1 MALKEDEA
9 HSDDNVEPQELLNRY
24 LELQTRLFKRQP
36 ELTVIEH
43 PRLIKQK
50 SKKTRKE
57 QQAED
62 ADITSR
68 RLLSRISRL
77 QRDLLFD
84 KEEAYEKWDE
94 LRIQL
99 LREAA
104 ERRRLQLD
112 DSPIGTPTES
122 SVASSEAQP
131 TPASSE
137 DEDEDNGIEL
147 GDFFESL
154 PDVGIDPTTG
164 SSNIVASG
172 SDGDNITIR
181 SFGSWRGL
189 SPRKILEEAC
199 KARFVHTPSPFH
211 KRKVAKSTIPG
222 THLQVSPIGLHL
234 HQAFLFV
241 WL

>member
-1 MALKEDEA
+1 M
-9 HSDDNVEPQELLNRY
+9 NRY

-43 PRLIKQK
+43 PRLAKAK
-50 SKKTRKE
+50 AKKTRRE
-57 QQAED
+57 QQSED
-62 ADITSR
+62 ADVASR

-84 KEEAYEKWDE
+84 KEEAYEKWGE

-112 DSPIGTPTES
+112 DSPTMTPTES
-122 SVASSEAQP
+122 SVTSSEAQP

-137 DEDEDNGIEL
+137 DEDEGSGIEL

-154 PDVGIDPTTG
+154 PEAGIDTTTG
-164 SSNIVASG
+164 SSNLVTAG
-172 SDGDNITIR
+172 ADGENVTIR
-181 SFGSWRGL
+181 SFGTWRGL
-189 SPRKILEEAC
+189 SPRKVLEEAC
-199 KARFVHTPSPFH
+199 KARFENY
-211 KRKVAKSTIPG
+211 
-222 THLQVSPIGLHL
+222 GLL
-234 HQAFLFV
+234 PKKL
-241 WL
+241 LNLLY